1 MPIIIPANS
10 AASGGFEVANSVR
23 FNGGS
28 NDHLKRTL
36 GTATNVK
43 KFTMSWW
50 FKGTG
55 IATGSMFEAASGN
68 VQNGAFVYLKLDDI
82 LIDSIVGNS
91 ETMKL
96 VPTAHYSDYAAW
108 YHFCLAV
115 DVTLGTAADRNKLYI
130 NGERVTS
137 FVTQTNAGQNAARMF
152 NTAIEHLI
160 GIDVYNSGGSLA
172 TPFNGYMSEFVFID
186 GSQEDPTSFGEFDE
200 DSNIW
205 KPIDVSSLTFGNNG
219 FYLNFSNS
227 GNLGEDFSGNDNDF
241 TVVNLAATSQTTD
254 TCTNNFATLNTLDD
268 FYASSTLSEGNL
280 TLVGGGTNASMN
292 ATVGLDRGKWY
303 WETRVNDWQGANNSA
318 IGISSEAA
326 TATNYEF
333 YNQSGNNT
341 GYGYYSNGSVYGNGG
356 TPASGYGSA
365 SGTHIIGVALDLD
378 NNKIAWSYD
387 GTFQGS
393 ANPATGAN
401 MIAITAPSS
410 LLTGLYFPA
419 FTQKSQTKTFN
430 VNFGNPTFAI
440 SSGNA
445 DDNNRGKF
453 EYDVPAGFL
462 SLCTAN
468 LSEANS

>member
-1 MPIIIPANS
+1 MSIIIPANS
-10 AASGGFEVANSVR
+10 AAGGGDLVTNSVR

-55 IATGSMFEAASGN
+55 IATGCMFEAASGN

-96 VPTAHYSDYAAW
+96 IPTAHYQDYSAW

-160 GIDVYNSGGSLA
+160 GIDVYNSGGGLA

-186 GSQEDPTSFGEFDE
+186 GLQEDPTSFGEFDE

-205 KPIDVSSLTFGNNG
+205 KPIDVSGLTFGNNG

-241 TVVNLAATSQTTD
+241 TVVNLTANSQSTD
-254 TCTNNFATLNTLDD
+254 TCTNNFATMNPNFAGDPSIT
-268 FYASSTLSEGNL
+268 YSEGNL
-280 TLVGGGTNASMN
+280 AVLSTAAAQSNVVSSIAVSS
-292 ATVGLDRGKWY
+292 GKWY
-303 WETRVNDWQGANNSA
+303 CEMVSRVG
-318 IGISSEAA
+318 
-326 TATNYEF
+326 TNYPGF
-333 YNQSGNNT
+333 GIMDSGSVLQTTVSYLGSSVDSYCMFQDGVYYTNGSTDSTGITWGVGVVMGIAIDLDSGTKTIKLYKAGSEQHSATIATPANAYYFATSMNTNNVDADINFGSPPYT
-341 GYGYYSNGSVYGNGG
+341 ESGGYSDANGYGNFHNAV
-356 TPASGYGSA
+356 PSGYLA
-365 SGTHIIGVALDLD
+365 
-378 NNKIAWSYD
+378 
-387 GTFQGS
+387 
-393 ANPATGAN
+393 
-401 MIAITAPSS
+401 
-410 LLTGLYFPA
+410 
-419 FTQKSQTKTFN
+419 
-430 VNFGNPTFAI
+430 
-440 SSGNA
+440 
-445 DDNNRGKF
+445 
-453 EYDVPAGFL
+453 
-462 SLCTAN
+462 LCTKN
-468 LSEANS
+468 LSEVNS